1 MKKRRRI
8 FILAVLAAVICTFQ
22 IAGARNA
29 EEKRNGDTL
38 PDSLSI
44 AAKGNNSLDSLFVT
58 SEGDTLRYKDIV
70 RDTSSQYSQ
79 LFLQAVEEFVVG
91 NMKQAFDMFKD
102 CIALDSTA
110 SEAYYYLGKCYLAEH
125 EDSLATAMMLRAAE
139 LQPEN
144 TLYKEELIPDL
155 LDKQDL
161 QRAAEIAEEIVSD
174 DPERSDILQLLM
186 QIYAHLKDN
195 EKGLSAL
202 ERLETLEGQDESFT
216 TAKVQIYSQMGE
228 EEKALEALSSLVE
241 NNPLDLNYRVMRGNW
256 LLGLG
261 KKEEAL
267 KDLKYVLDEEPENEN
282 AVMSMMDYFRSEGND
297 SLANNYRDKLLTSQ
311 KTQQDT
317 KILLLKQAIR
327 AAEQESTDS
336 TRILQLFDKI
346 LSAEQPNTNMLELK
360 AAYMQL
366 KKMPEKEVKTVF
378 EQILEKNP
386 GNGWARH
393 QLIMMAW
400 SNEQIEEMIRLAQ
413 PAIEYNPEDCSFG
426 YFLGTAYFL
435 TGKTELCV
443 SAIERA
449 LSVADEKNDKGI
461 MVEMYS
467 LLGDAFFRLGEKS
480 RGYAAY
486 EKCLALDP
494 EKTSCLNNY
503 AYFLS
508 LDKRDLDKAAA
519 MSLKTIKA
527 EPDNATYL
535 DTYAWILYQQKR
547 YEEAKIYIDLALK
560 YDDSGDSA
568 ELLKHKKAIEKKL
581 SNKK

>member
-1 MKKRRRI
+1 M
-8 FILAVLAAVICTFQ
+8 
-22 IAGARNA
+22 
-29 EEKRNGDTL
+29 
-38 PDSLSI
+38 
-44 AAKGNNSLDSLFVT
+44 DSLFVT
-58 SEGDTLRYKDIV
+58 TDGDTLRYKDLV
-70 RDTSSQYSQ
+70 RDASSQYSQ
-79 LFLQAVEEFVVG
+79 LFLKAVQELVIG
-91 NMKQAFDMFKD
+91 NRKQAFDMFKD

-110 SEAYYYLGKCYLAEH
+110 SEAYYYLGKCYLAEQ
-125 EDSLATAMMLRAAE
+125 EDSLATPMMLRAAE

-144 TLYKEELIPDL
+144 SLYKEELIPDL
-155 LDKQDL
+155 LDKQEL

-186 QIYAHLKDN
+186 QIYNHLKDN
-195 EKGLSAL
+195 EKSLSAL

-241 NNPLDLNYRVMRGNW
+241 NNPLDLNYRVMRSNW

-267 KDLKYVLDEEPENEN
+267 KDLNYVLGEEPENEN
-282 AVMSMMDYFRSEGND
+282 AVMSMMDYYRSEGND
-297 SLANNYRDKLLTSQ
+297 SLANNYRDKLLMSQ

-317 KILLLKQAIR
+317 KILLIKQAIR

-346 LSAEQPNTNMLELK
+346 LSVEQPNTNMLELK

-393 QLIMMAW
+393 QLVMMAW
-400 SNEQIEEMIRLAQ
+400 SNEQIEEMIRLAL

-435 TGKTELCV
+435 TGKTELCI

-467 LLGDAFFRLGEKS
+467 LLGDAYFRLGEKS
-480 RGYAAY
+480 RGYVAY
-486 EKCLALDP
+486 EKCLELDP

-519 MSLKTIKA
+519 MSLKTIKS

-560 YDDSGDSA
+560 YDDSGDSS